1 MRLGIYCQVEN
12 TNGVIEQRI
21 EYIGEFSELE
31 AIDLSNLEDVWN
43 YYLDHPLNLN
53 KTSKEELSSLLLLN
67 EFQIKDLF
75 NHLKNNG
82 KLLSIYELQS
92 ITSWNEKT
100 IQMVLPFVE
109 VSDKLNQPSFKFKD
123 VLKYGKVE
131 FTSRY
136 NKVLEDQKGYL
147 EVDSITNTNAYQ
159 GNDIG
164 IYNRLR
170 FRYRNNISLG
180 LTTQK
185 DAGELMKFND
195 LQKGF
200 DFNSVHFFYKGGKW
214 LESFALGDYQI
225 EIGQGLNFWT
235 GYAFG
240 KTADVIQIKKSATP
254 IRAYTSSDES
264 RFLRGAAVNLRWKNF
279 SMLSFLSKKKI
290 DGSIKELNGENY
302 VSSITQN
309 GLHRTGGEA
318 LRRKRVEE
326 TIVGGNLKFKV
337 SNFEVG
343 TSYIYQRYDLP
354 LLKDT
359 IPYNKYDFRGTDLF
373 NTSVFYSYNFKNIIL
388 FGEYVPKL
396 KKEESAI
403 INGLLVALDKK
414 SNLTLLY
421 RNYGRAFH
429 SFYNNSFSNGSKA
442 QNENGIFIGYTNS
455 INKKWHFNTYV
466 DVYFYPWLKYQV
478 DKPSKGND
486 FLVQLNY
493 KPSKKTDFYVRFRQ
507 RTKESNGNDLES
519 TSVSR
524 ITTSKQNN
532 IRFNF
537 KSKVSDLFTL
547 KTRVE
552 LVHHNQIGFE
562 QELGTLMYQD
572 FSISTRSKAFK
583 LTMRFA
589 LFETESY
596 LSRVYAYENNVLGL
610 YSIPAYYD
618 KGSRV
623 YGILKYHF
631 LNKIDLWIRV
641 GRNIYSNKDEI
652 GNGLE
657 EIQGNLKTEFTFQL
671 RVVF

>member
-1 MRLGIYCQVEN
+1 MRLSVYCQVEN

-92 ITSWNEKT
+92 ITSWDEKT

-136 NKVLEDQKGYL
+136 NKVLEDQKGYS
-147 EVDSITNTNAYQ
+147 EVDSITNTNAYH

-195 LQKGF
+195 VQKGF

-214 LESFALGDYQI
+214 LESFTLGDYQI

-264 RFLRGAAVNLRWKNF
+264 RFLRGVAVNLRWKNF

-318 LRRKRVEE
+318 LRRKKVEE
-326 TIVGGNLKFKV
+326 TIVGGNLKFKL

-373 NTSVFYSYNFKNIIL
+373 NTSVYYSYNFKNIIL

-442 QNENGIFIGYTNS
+442 QNENGMFIGYTNS

-507 RTKESNGNDLES
+507 RTKESNGYDLES

-537 KSKVSDLFTL
+537 KSKVSDLLTL

-623 YGILKYHF
+623 YGVLKYHF

-641 GRNIYSNKDEI
+641 GRNIYSNKEEI

-657 EIQGNLKTEFTFQL
+657 EIQGNLKTEITFQL
-671 RVVF
+671 RVLI

>member
-170 FRYRNNISLG
+170 FSYRNNISLG

-373 NTSVFYSYNFKNIIL
+373 NTSVYYSYNFKNIIL

>member
-1 MRLGIYCQVEN
+1 MRLNIYCQVEN

-53 KTSKEELSSLLLLN
+53 KTSQEELSSLLLLN

-92 ITSWNEKT
+92 ITSWDEKT

-136 NKVLEDQKGYL
+136 NKVLEDQKGYS
-147 EVDSITNTNAYQ
+147 EVDSITNTNAYH

-195 LQKGF
+195 VQKGY

-214 LESFALGDYQI
+214 LESFALGDFQI

-337 SNFEVG
+337 SNFEFG

-373 NTSVFYSYNFKNIIL
+373 NTSVYYSYNFKNIIL

-403 INGLLVALDKK
+403 INGLLVSLDKK

-429 SFYNNSFSNGSKA
+429 SFYNNSFSNGSRV

-455 INKKWHFNTYV
+455 INKKWYFNTYV

-478 DKPSKGND
+478 DRPSKGND

-507 RTKESNGNDLES
+507 RTKESNGYDLES

-537 KSKVSDLFTL
+537 KSKVSDLLTL

-583 LTMRFA
+583 LTIRFA

-623 YGILKYHF
+623 YGVLKYHF

-641 GRNIYSNKDEI
+641 GRNIYSNKEEI

-657 EIQGNLKTEFTFQL
+657 EIQGNLKTEITFQL
-671 RVVF
+671 RVLI

>member
-12 TNGVIEQRI
+12 RNGVIEQRI

-136 NKVLEDQKGYL
+136 NKVLEDQTGYL

-170 FRYRNNISLG
+170 FSYRNNISLG

-373 NTSVFYSYNFKNIIL
+373 NTSVYYSYNFKNIIL

>member
-318 LRRKRVEE
+318 LRRKKVEE

-623 YGILKYHF
+623 YGVLKYHF

>member
-373 NTSVFYSYNFKNIIL
+373 NTSVYYSYNFKNIIL

>member
-373 NTSVFYSYNFKNIIL
+373 NTSVYYSYNFKNIIL

-537 KSKVSDLFTL
+537 KSKVSDLLTL